1 MIAVVEIGGNQFTVK
16 KGDVIEVD
24 NINTDEKTYTTSPL
38 LVSDE
43 AGEDTKIGT
52 PTLEGN
58 TVTFNVVEHKKGDK
72 IKVFKMKA
80 KKRYSRTRGFRPHLT
95 VLEVADIA

>member
-1 MIAVVEIGGNQFTVK
+1 MIAVVEIGGNQYTVK

-24 NINTDEKTYTTSPL
+24 NINTDKKTLTVAPL

-52 PTLEGN
+52 PILEEN
-58 TVTFNVVEHKKGDK
+58 SVKFKIIEHKKGDK

-80 KKRYSRTRGFRPHLT
+80 KKRYSRTRGFRPSLT
-95 VLEVADIA
+95 VLEVSSIA